1 MGKEAN
7 KLAGDMDALKPKE
20 GDSYEK
26 YMEMLSVNISDLEK
40 KTKAFA
46 SGNKY
51 SEKQL
56 ASYNKELEATRKIYK
71 ALGGLEKSS
80 GNEKDPIAE
89 QWKDRADLI
98 SKALSLYDKWKK

>member
-1 MGKEAN
+1 
-7 KLAGDMDALKPKE
+7 MDALKPKE
-20 GDSYEK
+20 GTSYEE
-26 YMEMLSVNISDLEK
+26 YMEMLSGNISDLEK

-56 ASYNKELEATRKIYK
+56 TSYNKELETTRKIYK

-80 GNEKDPIAE
+80 RSRKRPY
-89 QWKDRADLI
+89 R
-98 SKALSLYDKWKK
+98 